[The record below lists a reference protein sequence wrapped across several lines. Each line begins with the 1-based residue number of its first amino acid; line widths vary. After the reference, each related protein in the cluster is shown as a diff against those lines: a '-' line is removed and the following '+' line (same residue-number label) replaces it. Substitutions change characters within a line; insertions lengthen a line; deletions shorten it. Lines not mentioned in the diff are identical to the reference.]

1 MFDINSSDM
10 PKIVDHELYRKELLR
25 KSFDLFASKG
35 YAAITMRE
43 IAQGL
48 NVSTGTL
55 YHYFPSKKE
64 LFMHLVEEI
73 TEENL
78 SIASAEL
85 EGLETLEER
94 LETIGKF
101 LEKYEDVF
109 IKQSFVMMDFY
120 KHQDAKDMLESDMMR
135 ELEKRLEEV
144 FKKCLGFYDPL
155 LACFVDRFID
165 GLVMGK
171 IWCNNIDF
179 VEQLK
184 LLGKMI
190 RLYIDHEGIK
200 SKY

>member
-1 MFDINSSDM
+1 M
-10 PKIVDHELYRKELLR
+10 PKIVDHESYRKELLR

-35 YAAITMRE
+35 YAVITMRE

-73 TEENL
+73 TEENF

-94 LETIGKF
+94 LQAIGKF
-101 LEKYEDVF
+101 LEKYEDEF

-120 KHQDAKDMLESDMMR
+120 KHQDAKEMLESDMMR
-135 ELEKRLEEV
+135 ELERRLEEV
-144 FKKCLGFYDPL
+144 VENCLGFNDPL

-165 GLVMGK
+165 GLVMGN

-184 LLGKMI
+184 LLGKML
-190 RLYIDHEGIK
+190 RLYINHEGIT